1 MKDLNVSLLSLLE
14 TERELLHT
22 IAFSKESASEF
33 EKMGNL
39 RIAKTYGDRKDEAE
53 VQLIECRKEIKKYF
67 EFLNAN
73 YH

>member
-14 TERELLHT
+14 TERKLLHT

-53 VQLIECRKEIKKYF
+53 VQLIECRREIKRYF
-67 EFLNAN
+67 DFLNVN
-73 YH
+73 Y

>member
-14 TERELLHT
+14 TERKLLNT

-53 VQLIECRKEIKKYF
+53 MRLIECRREIKRYF
-67 EFLNAN
+67 DFLNVN
-73 YH
+73 Y